1 MFRALSDNIR
11 CWRQNPT
18 LSIASCV
25 VLPVLLY
32 LDNILPPTDVGL
44 DLVFTP
50 RIHVYTKEIVDW
62 LVSADQEAGGD
73 GTPPFGNLPLRPLE
87 STCYAI
93 KQPGKGKG
101 PMVEAIRAPAYTF
114 PNMSAII
121 RPHLGGLPN
130 EQRSSLLE
138 SIAEYDRQAKESAV
152 EIERH
157 FRIVV
162 DKQHMLCQRVIDAPQ
177 ANRAAA
183 PQPIVPQ
190 PARCQEANR
199 RQSNVQPTG
208 AETNPNEEDEQQ
220 Q

>member
-1 MFRALSDNIR
+1 
-11 CWRQNPT
+11 
-18 LSIASCV
+18 
-25 VLPVLLY
+25 
-32 LDNILPPTDVGL
+32 
-44 DLVFTP
+44 
-50 RIHVYTKEIVDW
+50 
-62 LVSADQEAGGD
+62 
-73 GTPPFGNLPLRPLE
+73 
-87 STCYAI
+87 
-93 KQPGKGKG
+93 
-101 PMVEAIRAPAYTF
+101 MVEAIRAPAYTF

-121 RPHLGGLPN
+121 WPHLGGLPN

-177 ANRAAA
+177 TNRAAA

-190 PARCQEANR
+190 PARCQEVNR

-208 AETNPNEEDEQQ
+208 AKTNPNEEDEQQ

>member
-1 MFRALSDNIR
+1 MMQCSLTFY
-11 CWRQNPT
+11 
-18 LSIASCV
+18 
-25 VLPVLLY
+25 LPAQLLY

-50 RIHVYTKEIVDW
+50 RIHVYTKEIVDR

-73 GTPPFGNLPLRPLE
+73 GTPPFCNLPLRPLE

-121 RPHLGGLPN
+121 WPHLGGLPN
-130 EQRSSLLE
+130 EQRSSLQE

-190 PARCQEANR
+190 PARCQEVNR